1 MTGRNRVLQRF
12 AGDQMEDMTLQLR
25 SFAGL
30 FVFAGL
36 AWTLGPRQR
45 FPVLLLLGSIGMQ
58 LLIAWLLYSVT
69 PFRAFLQSLTG
80 VVMVLQEVTNE
91 GAQFVFG
98 YLSGAPSPFVLDPD
112 GGSLFLFAFQ
122 ALPMVI
128 VLSALSALLWR
139 WRILELLVRGFAY
152 AFRRLLNLS
161 GAASLGAAANIFL
174 GMTES
179 PVLIRPRLPQMSKS
193 DLFLIMTVGFAT
205 VAGSVMALY
214 VSQLT
219 GVIANAAGHIFTASL
234 ISVPAA
240 VLLARL
246 MMPAEPDSVE
256 AEAEKIPAPIYNSSM
271 DALTT
276 GVSDG
281 MRLYF
286 NIIFML
292 LVFTALVALTNVLL
306 ALLPDV
312 HDAPLSAERILGW
325 LFAPIVW
332 LAGIPWSEA
341 TAAGSLMGLKT
352 ALNEIYAYDQLARL
366 GDALSPRSNLIMT
379 YALCGFANFA
389 SVGILTGGLVAIAPS
404 RREDI
409 LNLAPKALISGTLAT
424 LMTGAAIGVFPM
436 SLFGS

>member
-1 MTGRNRVLQRF
+1 MDDLVLQ
-12 AGDQMEDMTLQLR
+12 AR

-30 FVFAGL
+30 FALAGV
-36 AWTLGPRQR
+36 AWLLGPRQKISI
-45 FPVLLLLGSIGMQ
+45 VLLVGAIGLQ
-58 LLIAWLLYSVT
+58 LLIAWLLYSLA

-80 VVMVLQEVTNE
+80 VVAVLQEVTNE

-98 YLSGAPSPFVLDPD
+98 YLAGGRMPFEIDPENAD
-112 GGSLFLFAFQ
+112 GLFIFAFQ

-139 WRILELLVRGFAY
+139 WRLLEFLVRGFAA

-161 GAASLGAAANIFL
+161 GSASLGAAANIFL

-179 PVLIRPRLPQMSKS
+179 PVLIRPRLPEMTRS
-193 DLFLIMTVGFAT
+193 DLFLIMTVGFST

-214 VSQLT
+214 VSQLSD
-219 GVIANAAGHIFTASL
+219 VIDGAAGHIFTASL

-240 VLLARL
+240 VLLSRL
-246 MMPAEPDSVE
+246 MMPAEPVSEE
-256 AEAEKIPAPIYNSSM
+256 ALQKEKIPTPIYHSSM

-281 MRLYF
+281 IRLYF

-292 LVFTALVALTNVLL
+292 LVFTALVALVNVLL
-306 ALLPDV
+306 GLFPDV
-312 HDAPLSAERILGW
+312 FGAPLSVDRVLGW
-325 LFAPIVW
+325 AFAPIVW

-341 TAAGSLMGLKT
+341 TQAGSLMGLKT
-352 ALNEIYAYDQLARL
+352 ALNEVYAYDRL
-366 GDALSPRSNLIMT
+366 SQVGGELTDRTRLIMT
-379 YALCGFANFA
+379 YALCGFANFS

-409 LNLAPKALISGTLAT
+409 LQLAPRALVSGTLAT
-424 LMTGAAIGVFPM
+424 LMTGAAVGALPAG
-436 SLFGS
+436 LFG

>member
-1 MTGRNRVLQRF
+1 MPQLF
-12 AGDQMEDMTLQLR
+12 AGDAMEDMTLQMR

-30 FVFAGL
+30 FIFAGL
-36 AWTLGPRQR
+36 AWAMGPRKR
-45 FPVLLLLGSIGMQ
+45 FPVKLLLGAIGLQ

-80 VVMVLQEVTNE
+80 VVVVLQEVTNE

-98 YLSGAPSPFVLDPD
+98 YLSGAPSPFVVDPE

-139 WRILELLVRGFAY
+139 WRILEVLVQAFAY

-179 PVLIRPRLPQMSKS
+179 PVLIRPRLPEMSKP

-219 GVIANAAGHIFTASL
+219 GVIENAAGHIFTASL

-246 MMPAEPDSVE
+246 MMPADPAAAALE
-256 AEAEKIPAPIYNSSM
+256 AAADREKIPAPIYNSSM

-292 LVFTALVALTNVLL
+292 LVFTALVALANVLL
-306 ALLPDV
+306 ALFPDV
-312 HDAPLSAERILGW
+312 AGEPLSANRILGW

-332 LAGIPWSEA
+332 LAGIPWAEA
-341 TAAGSLMGLKT
+341 TTAGSLMGLKT
-352 ALNEIYAYDQLARL
+352 ALNEVYAYDQLARL

-409 LNLAPKALISGTLAT
+409 LTLAPRALISGTLAT

-436 SLFGS
+436 SLFTG

>member
-1 MTGRNRVLQRF
+1 MDDLLLQ
-12 AGDQMEDMTLQLR
+12 GR

-30 FVFAGL
+30 FLLAGI
-36 AWTLGPRQR
+36 AWLLGPRQR
-45 FPVLLLLGSIGMQ
+45 VPVILLGGAIGLQ
-58 LLIAWLLYSVT
+58 LLIALLLYTVA

-80 VVMVLQEVTNE
+80 VVAVLQEVTNE

-98 YLSGAPSPFVLDPD
+98 YLAGGDAPWVTDPA
-112 GGSLFLFAFQ
+112 GGSGFLFAFQ

-139 WRILELLVRGFAY
+139 WRILEVLVRAFAF
-152 AFRRLLNLS
+152 AFQRLLNLS
-161 GAASLGAAANIFL
+161 GSASLGAAANIFL

-179 PVLIRPRLPQMSKS
+179 PVLIRPRLPDMSRS
-193 DLFLIMTVGFAT
+193 DLFLIMTVGFST

-219 GVIANAAGHIFTASL
+219 GVIEGAAGHIFTASL

-240 VLLARL
+240 VLLSRL
-246 MMPAEPDSVE
+246 MMPAEAMTPE
-256 AEAEKIPAPIYNSSM
+256 AEAKEKVPTQIYHSSM

-292 LVFTALVALTNVLL
+292 LVFTALVALLNVMLGL
-306 ALLPDV
+306 FPDV
-312 HDAPLSAERILGW
+312 FGSSLSVERVLGW

-332 LAGIPWSEA
+332 LAGVPWSEA
-341 TAAGSLMGLKT
+341 TQAGSLMGLKT
-352 ALNEIYAYDQLARL
+352 ALNEVYAYDRL
-366 GDALSPRSNLIMT
+366 SQMGEDLTSRTSLIMT
-379 YALCGFANFA
+379 YALCGFANFS

-404 RREDI
+404 RRDDI
-409 LNLAPKALISGTLAT
+409 LQLAPKALISGTLAT
-424 LMTGAAIGVFPM
+424 LMTGAAIGVLPQG
-436 SLFGS
+436 LFG

>member
-1 MTGRNRVLQRF
+1 MDDLVLQ
-12 AGDQMEDMTLQLR
+12 AR

-30 FVFAGL
+30 FALAGV
-36 AWTLGPRQR
+36 AWLLGPRQKVSI
-45 FPVLLLLGSIGMQ
+45 VLLVGAIGLQ
-58 LLIAWLLYSVT
+58 LLIAWLLYSLA

-80 VVMVLQEVTNE
+80 VVAVLQEVTNE

-98 YLSGAPSPFVLDPD
+98 YLAGGRMPFEVDAENAD
-112 GGSLFLFAFQ
+112 GLFIFAFQ

-139 WRILELLVRGFAY
+139 WRLLEFLVRGFAA

-161 GAASLGAAANIFL
+161 GSASLGAAANIFL

-179 PVLIRPRLPQMSKS
+179 PVLIRPRLPEMTRS
-193 DLFLIMTVGFAT
+193 DLFLIMTVGFST

-214 VSQLT
+214 VSQLSD
-219 GVIANAAGHIFTASL
+219 VIDGAAGHIFTASL

-240 VLLARL
+240 VLLSRL
-246 MMPAEPDSVE
+246 MMPAEPVSEE
-256 AEAEKIPAPIYNSSM
+256 ALQKEKIPTPIYHSSM

-281 MRLYF
+281 IRLYF

-292 LVFTALVALTNVLL
+292 LVFTALVALVNVLL
-306 ALLPDV
+306 GLFPDV
-312 HDAPLSAERILGW
+312 FGAPLSVDRVLGW
-325 LFAPIVW
+325 AFAPIVW

-341 TAAGSLMGLKT
+341 TQAGSLMGLKT
-352 ALNEIYAYDQLARL
+352 ALNEVYAYDRL
-366 GDALSPRSNLIMT
+366 SQVGGELTDRTRLIMT
-379 YALCGFANFA
+379 YALCGFANFS

-409 LNLAPKALISGTLAT
+409 LQLAPRALVSGTLAT
-424 LMTGAAIGVFPM
+424 LMTGAAVGALPAG
-436 SLFGS
+436 LFG

>member
-1 MTGRNRVLQRF
+1 MDDLVLQ
-12 AGDQMEDMTLQLR
+12 AR
-25 SFAGL
+25 SFVGL
-30 FVFAGL
+30 FALAGV
-36 AWTLGPRQR
+36 AWLLGPRKKISI
-45 FPVLLLLGSIGMQ
+45 VLLAGAIALQ
-58 LLIAWLLYSVT
+58 LLIAWLLYSVA

-80 VVMVLQEVTNE
+80 VVAVLQEVTNE

-98 YLSGAPSPFVLDPD
+98 YLAGSEAPWEADPA
-112 GGSLFLFAFQ
+112 GGSGFLFAFQ

-139 WRILELLVRGFAY
+139 WRILEFLVRGFAA

-161 GAASLGAAANIFL
+161 GSASLGAAANIFL

-179 PVLIRPRLPQMSKS
+179 PVLIRPRLPDMTRS
-193 DLFLIMTVGFAT
+193 DLFLIMTVGFST

-219 GVIANAAGHIFTASL
+219 GVIDGAAGHIFTASL

-240 VLLARL
+240 VLLSRL
-246 MMPAEPDSVE
+246 MMPAEPVSEE
-256 AEAEKIPAPIYNSSM
+256 ALQKEKIPTPIYHSSM

-281 MRLYF
+281 IRLYF

-292 LVFTALVALTNVLL
+292 LVFTALVALVNVLL
-306 ALLPDV
+306 GLFPDV
-312 HDAPLSAERILGW
+312 FGAPLSADRILGW
-325 LFAPIVW
+325 VFAPVVW

-341 TAAGSLMGLKT
+341 TQAGSLMGLKT
-352 ALNEIYAYDQLARL
+352 ALNEVYAYDQLSRIG
-366 GDALSPRSNLIMT
+366 GDLSERTRLIMT
-379 YALCGFANFA
+379 YALCGFANFS

-409 LNLAPKALISGTLAT
+409 LQLAPRALISGTLAT
-424 LMTGAAIGVFPM
+424 LMTGAAVGVLP
-436 SLFGS
+436 SGLFG

>member
-1 MTGRNRVLQRF
+1 MPQLF
-12 AGDQMEDMTLQLR
+12 PGDQMEDMTLQLR

-30 FVFAGL
+30 FIFAGL
-36 AWTLGPRQR
+36 AWALGPRQR
-45 FPVLLLLGSIGMQ
+45 FPVVLLLGAIGMQ

-98 YLSGAPSPFVLDPD
+98 YLSGAPSPFVVDPQ

-139 WRILELLVRGFAY
+139 WRILELLVQAFAY

-179 PVLIRPRLPQMSKS
+179 PVLIRPRLPQMSRP

-219 GVIANAAGHIFTASL
+219 GVIENAAGHIFTASL

-246 MMPAEPDSVE
+246 MMPAEANSAGLE
-256 AEAEKIPAPIYNSSM
+256 AAAEAGKIPAPIYNSSM

-292 LVFTALVALTNVLL
+292 LVFTALVALANVLL
-306 ALLPDV
+306 ALLPDI
-312 HDAPLSAERILGW
+312 HGAPLSADRILGW

-332 LAGIPWSEA
+332 LAGIPWEEA
-341 TAAGSLMGLKT
+341 TTAGALMGLKT
-352 ALNEIYAYDQLARL
+352 ALNEIYAYDQLAGL

>member
-1 MTGRNRVLQRF
+1 MDDLLLQ
-12 AGDQMEDMTLQLR
+12 GR
-25 SFAGL
+25 SFVGL
-30 FVFAGL
+30 FLLAGL
-36 AWTLGPRQR
+36 AWLLGPRKR
-45 FPVLLLLGSIGMQ
+45 LPVILLLGAIGLQ
-58 LLIAWLLYSVT
+58 LVIATLLYTVA

-80 VVMVLQEVTNE
+80 VVAVLQTVTNE

-98 YLSGAPSPFVLDPD
+98 YLAGGAMPFEINPETA
-112 GGSLFLFAFQ
+112 GGTFLFAFQ

-139 WRILELLVRGFAY
+139 WRILEVLVRGFAF
-152 AFRRLLNLS
+152 AFQRLLNLS
-161 GAASLGAAANIFL
+161 GSASLGAAANIFL

-179 PVLIRPRLPQMSKS
+179 PVLIRPRLPDMSRS
-193 DLFLIMTVGFAT
+193 DLFLIMTVGFST

-214 VSQLT
+214 VSQLS
-219 GVIANAAGHIFTASL
+219 GIIDGAAGHIFTASL

-240 VLLARL
+240 VLLSRL
-246 MMPAEPDSVE
+246 MMPAEPMTPE
-256 AEAEKIPAPIYNSSM
+256 AEAKEKVPTQIYHSSM

-292 LVFTALVALTNVLL
+292 LVFTALVALLNVMLGL
-306 ALLPDV
+306 FPDV
-312 HDAPLSAERILGW
+312 FGAALSVDRILGW

-332 LAGIPWSEA
+332 LAGVPWGEA
-341 TAAGSLMGLKT
+341 TQAGSLMGLKT
-352 ALNEIYAYDQLARL
+352 ALNEVYAYDRLAQI
-366 GDALSPRSNLIMT
+366 GDELSPRTSLIMT
-379 YALCGFANFA
+379 YALCGFANFS

-409 LNLAPKALISGTLAT
+409 LQLAPKALISGTLAT
-424 LMTGAAIGVFPM
+424 LMTGAAIGVLPQG
-436 SLFGS
+436 LFG

>member
-1 MTGRNRVLQRF
+1 MPQLF
-12 AGDQMEDMTLQLR
+12 PGDQMEDMTLQLR

-36 AWTLGPRQR
+36 AWALGPRQR
-45 FPVLLLLGSIGMQ
+45 FPVLLLLGAIGMQ

-98 YLSGAPSPFVLDPD
+98 YLSGAPSPFVVDPQ

-139 WRILELLVRGFAY
+139 WRILELLVQAFAY

-179 PVLIRPRLPQMSKS
+179 PVLIRPRLPQMSRP

-214 VSQLT
+214 VSQLPAE
-219 GVIANAAGHIFTASL
+219 ANAAGL
-234 ISVPAA
+234 EAA
-240 VLLARL
+240 
-246 MMPAEPDSVE
+246 

-292 LVFTALVALTNVLL
+292 LVFTALVALANVLL
-306 ALLPDV
+306 ALLPDI
-312 HDAPLSAERILGW
+312 HGAPLSADRILGW

-332 LAGIPWSEA
+332 LAGIPWEEA
-341 TAAGSLMGLKT
+341 TTAGALMGLKT
-352 ALNEIYAYDQLARL
+352 ALNEIYAYDQLAGL

>member
-1 MTGRNRVLQRF
+1 MDDLLLQ
-12 AGDQMEDMTLQLR
+12 GR
-25 SFAGL
+25 SFVGL
-30 FVFAGL
+30 FLLAGL
-36 AWTLGPRQR
+36 AWLLGPRKR
-45 FPVLLLLGSIGMQ
+45 LPVILLLGAIGLQ
-58 LLIAWLLYSVT
+58 LVIATLLYTVA

-80 VVMVLQEVTNE
+80 VVAVLQTVTNE

-98 YLSGAPSPFVLDPD
+98 YLAGGAMPFEINPETA
-112 GGSLFLFAFQ
+112 GGTFLFAFQ

-139 WRILELLVRGFAY
+139 WRILEVLVRGFAF
-152 AFRRLLNLS
+152 AFQRLLNLS
-161 GAASLGAAANIFL
+161 GSASLGAAANIFL

-179 PVLIRPRLPQMSKS
+179 PVLIRPRLPDMSRS
-193 DLFLIMTVGFAT
+193 DLFLIMTVGFST

-214 VSQLT
+214 VSQLS
-219 GVIANAAGHIFTASL
+219 GIIDGAAGHIFTASL

-240 VLLARL
+240 VLLSRL
-246 MMPAEPDSVE
+246 MMPAEPMTPE
-256 AEAEKIPAPIYNSSM
+256 AEAKEKVPTQIYHSSM

-292 LVFTALVALTNVLL
+292 LVFTALVALLNVMLGL
-306 ALLPDV
+306 FPDV
-312 HDAPLSAERILGW
+312 FGAALSVDRILGW

-332 LAGIPWSEA
+332 LAGVPWSEA
-341 TAAGSLMGLKT
+341 TQAGSLMGLKT
-352 ALNEIYAYDQLARL
+352 ALNEVYAYDRLAQI
-366 GDALSPRSNLIMT
+366 GDELSPRTSLIMT
-379 YALCGFANFA
+379 YALCGFANFS

-409 LNLAPKALISGTLAT
+409 LQLAPKALISGTLAT
-424 LMTGAAIGVFPM
+424 LMTGAAIGVLPQG
-436 SLFGS
+436 LFG

>member
-1 MTGRNRVLQRF
+1 MDDLLLQ
-12 AGDQMEDMTLQLR
+12 GR

-30 FVFAGL
+30 FLLAG
-36 AWTLGPRQR
+36 
-45 FPVLLLLGSIGMQ
+45 
-58 LLIAWLLYSVT
+58 IAWLLGPRKRFPVILLGGAIGLQLVIATLLYTVA

-80 VVMVLQEVTNE
+80 VVAVLQEVTNE

-98 YLSGAPSPFVLDPD
+98 YLAGGAMPFEIDPD
-112 GGSLFLFAFQ
+112 AAGGTFLFAFQ

-139 WRILELLVRGFAY
+139 WRILEVLVRAFAF
-152 AFRRLLNLS
+152 AFQRLLNLS
-161 GAASLGAAANIFL
+161 GSASLGAAANIFL

-179 PVLIRPRLPQMSKS
+179 PVLIRPRLPDMSRS
-193 DLFLIMTVGFAT
+193 DLFLIMTVGFST

-214 VSQLT
+214 VSQLS
-219 GVIANAAGHIFTASL
+219 GVIDGAAGHIFTASL

-240 VLLARL
+240 VLLSRL
-246 MMPAEPDSVE
+246 MMPAEPATPE
-256 AEAEKIPAPIYNSSM
+256 AEAKEKVPTQIYHSSM

-292 LVFTALVALTNVLL
+292 LVFTALVALLNVMLGL
-306 ALLPDV
+306 FPDV
-312 HDAPLSAERILGW
+312 FGASLSVERILGW

-341 TAAGSLMGLKT
+341 TQAGSLMGLKT
-352 ALNEIYAYDQLARL
+352 ALNEVYAYDRL
-366 GDALSPRSNLIMT
+366 SQMGEDLTPRTSLIMT
-379 YALCGFANFA
+379 YALCGFANFS

-409 LNLAPKALISGTLAT
+409 LKLAPKALISGTLAT
-424 LMTGAAIGVFPM
+424 LMTGAAIGVLPQG
-436 SLFGS
+436 LFG

>member
-1 MTGRNRVLQRF
+1 MDDLLLQ
-12 AGDQMEDMTLQLR
+12 GR

-30 FVFAGL
+30 FLLAG
-36 AWTLGPRQR
+36 
-45 FPVLLLLGSIGMQ
+45 
-58 LLIAWLLYSVT
+58 IAWLLGPRKRFPFILLGGAIGLQLIIATLLYTVA

-80 VVMVLQEVTNE
+80 VVAVLQEVTNE

-98 YLSGAPSPFVLDPD
+98 YLAGGVMPFEINPD
-112 GGSLFLFAFQ
+112 AAGGTFLFAFQ

-139 WRILELLVRGFAY
+139 WRILEVLVRGFAF
-152 AFRRLLNLS
+152 AFQRLLNLS
-161 GAASLGAAANIFL
+161 GSASLGAAANIFL

-179 PVLIRPRLPQMSKS
+179 PVLIRPRLPDMSRS
-193 DLFLIMTVGFAT
+193 DLFLIMTVGFST

-214 VSQLT
+214 VSQLS
-219 GVIANAAGHIFTASL
+219 GIIDGAAGHIFTASL

-240 VLLARL
+240 VLLSRL
-246 MMPAEPDSVE
+246 MMPAEAMTPE
-256 AEAEKIPAPIYNSSM
+256 AEAKEKVPTQIYHSSM

-292 LVFTALVALTNVLL
+292 LVFTALVALLNVMLGL
-306 ALLPDV
+306 FPDV
-312 HDAPLSAERILGW
+312 FGAALSVDRILGW

-332 LAGIPWSEA
+332 LAGVPWSEA
-341 TAAGSLMGLKT
+341 TQAGSLMGLKT
-352 ALNEIYAYDQLARL
+352 ALNEVYAYDRLAQI
-366 GDALSPRSNLIMT
+366 GDELSPRTSLIMT
-379 YALCGFANFA
+379 YALCGFANFS

-409 LNLAPKALISGTLAT
+409 LQLAPKALISGTLAT
-424 LMTGAAIGVFPM
+424 LMTGAAIGVLPQG
-436 SLFGS
+436 LFG

>member
-1 MTGRNRVLQRF
+1 MDDLVLQ
-12 AGDQMEDMTLQLR
+12 AR
-25 SFAGL
+25 SFVGL
-30 FVFAGL
+30 FALAGV
-36 AWTLGPRQR
+36 AWLLGPRKKISI
-45 FPVLLLLGSIGMQ
+45 VLLVGAIALQ
-58 LLIAWLLYSVT
+58 LLIAWLLYSVA

-80 VVMVLQEVTNE
+80 VVAVLQEVTNE

-98 YLSGAPSPFVLDPD
+98 YLAGSEAPWETDPA
-112 GGSLFLFAFQ
+112 GGSGFLFAFQ

-139 WRILELLVRGFAY
+139 WRILEFLVRGFAA

-161 GAASLGAAANIFL
+161 GSASLGAAANIFL

-179 PVLIRPRLPQMSKS
+179 PVLIRPRLPDMTRP
-193 DLFLIMTVGFAT
+193 DLFLIMTVGFST

-219 GVIANAAGHIFTASL
+219 GVIDGAAGHIFTASL

-240 VLLARL
+240 VLLSRL
-246 MMPAEPDSVE
+246 MMPAEPVSEE
-256 AEAEKIPAPIYNSSM
+256 ALQKEKIPTPIYHSSM

-281 MRLYF
+281 IRLYF

-292 LVFTALVALTNVLL
+292 LVFTALVALVNVLL
-306 ALLPDV
+306 GLFPDV
-312 HDAPLSAERILGW
+312 FGAPLSADRILGW
-325 LFAPIVW
+325 VFAPIVW

-341 TAAGSLMGLKT
+341 TQAGSLMGLKT
-352 ALNEIYAYDQLARL
+352 ALNEVYAYDQLSRIG
-366 GDALSPRSNLIMT
+366 GDLSERTRLIMT
-379 YALCGFANFA
+379 YALCGFANFS

-409 LNLAPKALISGTLAT
+409 LQLAPRALISGTLAT
-424 LMTGAAIGVFPM
+424 LMTGAAVGVLP
-436 SLFGS
+436 SGLFG